1 MITNLLS
8 AKLIAILVAIALSLG
23 GVTWIGYKIYS
34 SGAKSVQ
41 VEWDKDKLVR
51 DAKITELKTEA
62 EKTTFE
68 IKTIAE
74 QKQKASN
81 EKIANLNKSLAVAIA
96 GLSNRPSRPSST
108 DLPKDS
114 TVAVGATGA
123 ELYRPDA
130 EFLIGEATRA
140 EKVRI
145 QLETCTAQ
153 YNSVYEAFNKK

>member
-8 AKLIAILVAIALSLG
+8 AKLIAILIAILLAFG
-23 GVTWIGYKIYS
+23 GVTWVGYKIYTI
-34 SGAKSVQ
+34 GAQTVQ
-41 VEWDKDKLVR
+41 SKWDKVEADRNAIINTLKEES
-51 DAKITELKTEA
+51 IKTEA
-62 EKTTFE
+62 DLKASAEK
-68 IKTIAE
+68 
-74 QKQKASN
+74 QQKASN

-114 TVAVGATGA
+114 TSPIGATGA

-140 EKVRI
+140 EKVRL

-153 YNSVYEAFNKK
+153 YNSVYEAFNK